1 MVTRFIMVIILKHP
15 EIMNHYAVQW
25 ELTQCC
31 WLVTLQKQINK
42 LIGEKKCVYQ
52 RQGVGRSELDG
63 DGQKVQI
70 SSDKINKNQRC
81 TIQHNNIVNKAV
93 CDI

>member
-1 MVTRFIMVIILKHP
+1 MVIILKHP
-15 EIMNHYAVQW
+15 EIMNHYVVQW

-31 WLVTLQKQINK
+31 WLIVIQKQINK
-42 LIGEKKCVYQ
+42 LIGKKCVYQ
-52 RQGVGRSELDG
+52 RQGVGRSELDD

-70 SSDKINKNQRC
+70 SSDKINKNQRY
-81 TIQHNNIVNKAV
+81 TIQHDNIINKAV